1 MLQVKKFHPDAVI
14 PTIGHAG
21 SDLGFD
27 LYTVEEVQIHPGQ
40 MVEVRTGIGLHFTK
54 MAVGF
59 VVKDR
64 SSFAKKRLVISGGV
78 IDAGYR
84 GEIIVFMENRGGE
97 TQTLAKGQKFAQFI
111 PLPTLTRLP
120 IEEVQELE
128 ESERGAGGF
137 GSTDK
142 PRIEVVQATNL
153 PKLT

>member
-1 MLQVKKFHPDAVI
+1 MLQVKKFHPDAII
-14 PTIGHAG
+14 PTISHPG
-21 SDLGFD
+21 SDLGYD
-27 LYTVEEVQIHPGQ
+27 LYTVEEVTLHPGQ
-40 MVEVRTGIGLHFTK
+40 MTEVRTGIGLHFTK

-64 SSFAKKRLVISGGV
+64 SSFAKKRLTTSGGV

-111 PLPTLTRLP
+111 PLPTLTRLQ
-120 IEEVQELE
+120 IEEVADLE
-128 ESERGAGGF
+128 ESDRGAGGF

-142 PRIEVVQATNL
+142 PKIELVASMPNL
-153 PKLT
+153 K